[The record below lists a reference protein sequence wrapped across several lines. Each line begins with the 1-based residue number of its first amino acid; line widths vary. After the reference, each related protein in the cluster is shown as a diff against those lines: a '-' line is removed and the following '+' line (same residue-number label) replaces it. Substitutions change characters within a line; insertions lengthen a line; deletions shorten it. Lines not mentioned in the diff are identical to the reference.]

1 MAKDQVKKR
10 LAVNPEEAMV
20 VELIYSWYLAGLGAK
35 AIAQRLNEEG
45 QLYRGKRWLKNRI
58 LDIIGDEAYAGVYFF
73 NKRDKRKLQD
83 KPREEWVPIEVPRII
98 DQVTWERA
106 KALKGER
113 YPGNPRANPAV
124 TGSRTLLTGLAVCG
138 LCGANMTMETAR
150 GGRFVYYNCAN
161 FIRKGRS
168 TCPGQRVPAKKVE
181 AAILEHL
188 AGKLF
193 TKERVRAIIKG
204 LQQEM
209 QELNHRHREQR
220 RGLRRQ
226 LEGVNLKISRQC
238 EAIESGAIDLTL
250 VGGRLKELHAL
261 KANLEERLNQVQ
273 PAAIPIRLFT
283 DKSIEAFQ
291 RILKDMFLGPDR
303 VLTKRYLRLFIE
315 KLVITLPKVEIFGK
329 TEALMAVL
337 QNSKAVKTP
346 DGVLTAVNSWL
357 PGTDSNRRPSG

>member
-1 MAKDQVKKR
+1 M
-10 LAVNPEEAMV
+10 
-20 VELIYSWYLAGLGAK
+20 ELIYSWYLAGLGAK

-45 QLYRGKRWLKNRI
+45 QLYRGKKWSKNRI

-98 DQVTWERA
+98 DRVTWERA
-106 KALKGER
+106 RALKAER
-113 YPGNPRANPAV
+113 HPGNPRANPAV

-161 FIRKGRS
+161 YIRKGRS
-168 TCPGQRVPAKKVE
+168 TCTGQRIPAKKLE
-181 AAILEHL
+181 TAILEHL

-193 TKERVRAIIKG
+193 TTDRVRAIIRG

-209 QELNHRHREQR
+209 KELNHRHQEQR
-220 RGLRRQ
+220 RSLRRQ
-226 LEGVNLKISRQC
+226 LEGVNLKISRQF
-238 EAIESGAIDLTL
+238 EAIESGVIDLGL
-250 VGGRLKELHAL
+250 VAGRLKELQTL
-261 KANLEERLNQVQ
+261 KANLEERLDQAK
-273 PAAIPIRLFT
+273 PAAIPIRLYT
-283 DKSIEAFQ
+283 DKTIEAFQ
-291 RILKDMFLGPDR
+291 LTLKDLFLGPDR

-315 KLVITLPKVEIFGK
+315 KLIITLPKVDMYGK
-329 TEALMAVL
+329 TETLLAVL
-337 QNSKAVKTP
+337 QNKDAVRSP
-346 DGVLTAVNSWL
+346 DGVLTAVDSWL